1 MDNTELTNYVA
12 TQSGLSKKEAALA
25 VKTTL
30 EGIAGSLKRGENVAL
45 HGFGNFQVKTRPA
58 RKGRNPAT
66 GQTIQ
71 IPSKCY
77 VRFSPSSDVKQDVGK
92 LTDAGISKT
101 AGTLFCSL
109 SS

>member
-1 MDNTELTNYVA
+1 MDKTELTNYVA

-45 HGFGNFQVKTRPA
+45 HGFGNFQV
-58 RKGRNPAT
+58 
-66 GQTIQ
+66 
-71 IPSKCY
+71 
-77 VRFSPSSDVKQDVGK
+77 GK

>member
-1 MDNTELTNYVA
+1 MDKTELTNYVA

-71 IPSKCY
+71 IPST
-77 VRFSPSSDVKQDVGK
+77 DVKQDVGK